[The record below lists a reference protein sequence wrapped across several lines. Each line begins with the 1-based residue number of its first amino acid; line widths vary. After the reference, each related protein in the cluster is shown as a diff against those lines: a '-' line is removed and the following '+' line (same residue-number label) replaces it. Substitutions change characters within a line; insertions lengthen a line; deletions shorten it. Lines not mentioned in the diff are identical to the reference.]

1 MESTGSNAAGGLAGK
16 VAIVTGAGSRDD
28 GIGNGRAASIL
39 LARRGARVALL
50 DENVAWA
57 ERTRA
62 MIAAEGGESFVVRC
76 DVARLADCEAAYV
89 VFESGQ
95 AWREALKFAG
105 VAAGLGVKAYLNEE
119 ESEADDL
126 EDEDDAGED
135 DGEEGDEEAG

>member
-1 MESTGSNAAGGLAGK
+1 MRGLGYDHKYHAGRLEE
-16 VAIVTGAGSRDD
+16 I
-28 GIGNGRAASIL
+28 
-39 LARRGARVALL
+39 
-50 DENVAWA
+50 A
-57 ERTRA
+57 EK
-62 MIAAEGGESFVVRC
+62 
-76 DVARLADCEAAYV
+76 LADCEAAYV